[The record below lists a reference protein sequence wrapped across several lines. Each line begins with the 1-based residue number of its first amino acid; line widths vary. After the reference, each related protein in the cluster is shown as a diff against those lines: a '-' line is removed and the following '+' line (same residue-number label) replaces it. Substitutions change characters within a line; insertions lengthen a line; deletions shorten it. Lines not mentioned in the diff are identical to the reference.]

1 MPLPQCLPSHPPLP
15 CSMRFGALLLHWGL
29 SPASPHCP
37 GLGKEVACGEGLF
50 CLRAESSPFCTRS
63 DHKGGCGGR
72 EKGRSQQAPLE
83 EEAHREMAEA
93 AEKRGSGEAAGGTTI
108 LGAGTE
114 L

>member
-1 MPLPQCLPSHPPLP
+1 MGRV
-15 CSMRFGALLLHWGL
+15 CSASGL
-29 SPASPHCP
+29 SHHLSVP
-37 GLGKEVACGEGLF
+37 
-50 CLRAESSPFCTRS
+50 RS

-93 AEKRGSGEAAGGTTI
+93 AEKRGSREAAGGTTI